1 MNRAGMRALKLLI
14 FLMLAWIPV
23 STAAIVNATAAT
35 LEVCNG
41 GLFGLEGSYTTN
53 FTDVEV
59 HYGDTIFVRVADGT
73 GYSILVDGVN
83 KGEDNAYFHVDKSSG
98 TITIETSPATDT
110 ITLNVT
116 GYEGYMSYVAGYFL
130 FVKQSCP
137 PLFNNLLVDTLLWG
151 ILIIPVGVAV
161 GIKVGMGIIRV
172 IL

>member
-1 MNRAGMRALKLLI
+1 MRALPLI
-14 FLMLAWIPV
+14 FLLLLAWM
-23 STAAIVNATAAT
+23 SLAIVSATAAT

-41 GLFGLEGSYTTN
+41 GLLGIEGSYTTN

-73 GYSILVDGVN
+73 GYAIIVDGVS
-83 KGEDNAYFHVDKSSG
+83 KGEDKAFFHVDKSSG
-98 TITIETSPATDT
+98 TITIETSPATQT
-110 ITLNVT
+110 ATLTVSDY
-116 GYEGYMSYVAGYFL
+116 GGYMNYVAGYFL

-161 GIKVGMGIIRV
+161 GIKVGIGIIRV